1 MGIAED
7 IKEKRLGLGLS
18 QKDFSDALGLGKFGD
33 RTLRRWENG
42 ESSPSPLVYRAIMS
56 FAADTPYAKEV
67 HVAEFTFI
75 DLFAGIGGIRIPFQ
89 ELGGKCVFASETG
102 QICAENLSCEFWR
115 YA

>member
-42 ESSPSPLVYRAIMS
+42 ESSPSPLVYRAIPILILS
-56 FAADTPYAKEV
+56 GHISRF
-67 HVAEFTFI
+67 
-75 DLFAGIGGIRIPFQ
+75 LFMTMMTKNCSLWMD
-89 ELGGKCVFASETG
+89 EK
-102 QICAENLSCEFWR
+102 
-115 YA
+115 

>member
-42 ESSPSPLVYRAIMS
+42 ESSPSPLVYR
-56 FAADTPYAKEV
+56 T
-67 HVAEFTFI
+67 
-75 DLFAGIGGIRIPFQ
+75 L
-89 ELGGKCVFASETG
+89 
-102 QICAENLSCEFWR
+102 
-115 YA
+115 